1 MILDARRDLQ
11 ARACIHCPR
20 PDGLDRVANVL
31 GAEPAGEHH
40 APGDR
45 ASPIEMGWVGLLPRQ
60 VDDARYLLT
69 VAEKDGIA
77 TAHLPVS
84 VRVELH
90 EIGVPLGFS
99 DHDRNGQHSVRH
111 G

>member
-1 MILDARRDLQ
+1 MIPGETSRLELASTAHGRTVV
-11 ARACIHCPR
+11 
-20 PDGLDRVANVL
+20 DRVANVL
-31 GAEPAGEHH
+31 GAEPAGKHY
-40 APGDR
+40 ASVDL
-45 ASPIEMGWVGLLPRQ
+45 ASPIEMGRVGLLPRQ
-60 VDDARYLLT
+60 VDDARDLLT

-77 TAHLPVS
+77 TAHLPVG

-99 DHDRNGQHSVRH
+99 DHDRNGQHRVGH